1 MDVVLSTQKIMF
13 DTLRATFSDTVI
25 DFALIFCEA
34 LTPIDNDPK
43 TNVYVTEYIYN
54 EREVIKINF
63 ILKHVLVQKIQLDKC
78 CYFVLKF

>member
-43 TNVYVTEYIYN
+43 TNVYVTESSKYSA
-54 EREVIKINF
+54 
-63 ILKHVLVQKIQLDKC
+63 
-78 CYFVLKF
+78 